1 MSFYSDMAAMADSL
15 LTQFGISENAVLRK
29 ESFRN
34 GTDESPGTPINT
46 DYPVIVVSK
55 VKELDSVVGNVVGE
69 KEAEIKIVASN
80 QRSIIMSVKQPSGT
94 ILPVAPAVSDK
105 LLFGTDIWNVDAAAP
120 VAPGGITIIY
130 KLDISQ

>member
-15 LTQFGISENAVLRK
+15 LTQFGISENAMLRK
-29 ESFRN
+29 ESFSG

-55 VKELDSVVGNVVGE
+55 IKQLGSVVGE
-69 KEAEIKIVASN
+69 KEAEIKMIASN

-94 ILPVAPAVSDK
+94 ILAVQPLVGDK

>member
-29 ESFRN
+29 ESFRD
-34 GTDESPGTPINT
+34 GTDESPGTPINA

-55 VKELDSVVGNVVGE
+55 VKQLDSVQQTGDSV
-69 KEAEIKIVASN
+69 KMIASN
-80 QRSIIMSVKQPSGT
+80 QRSIIMSVKQPSGA
-94 ILPVAPAVSDK
+94 ILEVQPMVSDK